1 MAKSKTQ
8 PPLDPY
14 SPEVIELM
22 IEYRTGWRNEAN
34 ASPGHGSH
42 DRARARHLQGLAR
55 HEQGHD
61 RAADTRLLKGAG
73 AVGRREKKKGSP
85 KAA

>member
-22 IEYRTGWRNEAN
+22 IEYRRVAQRGQRH
-34 ASPGHGSH
+34 PGHGSH
-42 DRARARHLQGLAR
+42 DRAPARHLQGLAR

-61 RAADTRLLKGAG
+61 RAADTRLLKDAG
-73 AVGRREKKKGSP
+73 AIGRREKKKGSP